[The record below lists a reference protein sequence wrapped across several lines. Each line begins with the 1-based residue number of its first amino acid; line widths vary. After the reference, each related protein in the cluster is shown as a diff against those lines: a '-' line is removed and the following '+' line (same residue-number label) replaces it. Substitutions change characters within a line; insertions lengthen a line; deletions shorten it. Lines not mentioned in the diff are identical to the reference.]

1 MSGRVPASLRQL
13 DPPVRKAGAQVI
25 DGLAADP
32 RPPGFLPLTGHRPY
46 LRVRSGDY
54 RVIYAVDDHARVVI
68 IAAVGHRREI
78 YRSFD
83 V

>member
-1 MSGRVPASLRQL
+1 VPAARCASLTRRYVKRWL
-13 DPPVRKAGAQVI
+13 RSLTAWPPIRVLRFPA
-25 DGLAADP
+25 
-32 RPPGFLPLTGHRPY
+32 LTGRRPY

-54 RVIYAVDDHARVVI
+54 RVIYAVDDQARIVT

-83 V
+83 M